1 MRQLL
6 PNKWRRIKA
15 PLYDCYFPIL
25 LRNRSGMLFIA
36 LAGQPFG
43 RRCEFSEQ
51 FSMEKFYNLKFN
63 NFAAILMTSDMAIGL
78 SRKLAEQERGRFA
91 GRDVNGN
98 AWRPLLWL
106 RSIQATL
113 WNDMKRNNA
122 LGSAISNN
130 RQNAPVEE
138 GKWATGVHDA
148 NRSAYWQCV
157 CIH

>member
-6 PNKWRRIKA
+6 SNKWRRIKA

-36 LAGQPFG
+36 LAEGESSFDLVTFPG
-43 RRCEFSEQ
+43 R
-51 FSMEKFYNLKFN
+51 
-63 NFAAILMTSDMAIGL
+63 GL

-122 LGSAISNN
+122 L
-130 RQNAPVEE
+130 
-138 GKWATGVHDA
+138 
-148 NRSAYWQCV
+148 
-157 CIH
+157 